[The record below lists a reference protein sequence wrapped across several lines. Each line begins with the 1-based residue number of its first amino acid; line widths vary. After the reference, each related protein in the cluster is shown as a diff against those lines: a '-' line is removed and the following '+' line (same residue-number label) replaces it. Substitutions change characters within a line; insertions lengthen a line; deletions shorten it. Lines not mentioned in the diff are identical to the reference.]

1 MLKTNFRSSLRKIKR
16 IGLHNILSAYSLFLV
31 IKSTEF
37 LKTFHKDSLNVML
50 GVPARIF
57 AIDCLSRP
65 MAGVPAVSSLIKQKS
80 KIYDL
85 STPVNVTHPK
95 HLDLITPKISGS
107 ANVVV
112 IGPVFVDTHSGKLLV
127 SNLFG
132 PNTKTVEIYLGHTY
146 NSYIT
151 SGVNYFLRKKIK
163 NIKNGVYY
171 SIQVREDQNYYHFLL
186 LLAPA
191 ILRVFNFCLKNEIE
205 VIFLVPKSAPKFLQ
219 DFLQTI
225 PIKTQTISKKN
236 AELENVILTTI
247 YSGDSP
253 HPLDIKSLNEHARQ
267 ILKNESV
274 STSNFSNKKYISTK
288 LIYVSRKNQS
298 RYSKIDEKIEK
309 ILIKAGFFILRP
321 EEFTLQ
327 QQVYFFNNSKLV
339 IGNHGAGL
347 ANLVFCKKGTQVIEL
362 AVIEI
367 QINDWM
373 KNLSQILEID
383 YNYLEIKEESDLS
396 ELSNLVSMLKRKV
409 DES

>member
-1 MLKTNFRSSLRKIKR
+1 
-16 IGLHNILSAYSLFLV
+16 
-31 IKSTEF
+31 
-37 LKTFHKDSLNVML
+37 
-50 GVPARIF
+50 
-57 AIDCLSRP
+57 
-65 MAGVPAVSSLIKQKS
+65 
-80 KIYDL
+80 
-85 STPVNVTHPK
+85 
-95 HLDLITPKISGS
+95 
-107 ANVVV
+107 
-112 IGPVFVDTHSGKLLV
+112 
-127 SNLFG
+127 
-132 PNTKTVEIYLGHTY
+132 
-146 NSYIT
+146 
-151 SGVNYFLRKKIK
+151 
-163 NIKNGVYY
+163 
-171 SIQVREDQNYYHFLL
+171 
-186 LLAPA
+186 
-191 ILRVFNFCLKNEIE
+191 
-205 VIFLVPKSAPKFLQ
+205 
-219 DFLQTI
+219 
-225 PIKTQTISKKN
+225 
-236 AELENVILTTI
+236 
-247 YSGDSP
+247 
-253 HPLDIKSLNEHARQ
+253 
-267 ILKNESV
+267 V

>member
-1 MLKTNFRSSLRKIKR
+1 
-16 IGLHNILSAYSLFLV
+16 
-31 IKSTEF
+31 
-37 LKTFHKDSLNVML
+37 
-50 GVPARIF
+50 
-57 AIDCLSRP
+57 
-65 MAGVPAVSSLIKQKS
+65 
-80 KIYDL
+80 
-85 STPVNVTHPK
+85 
-95 HLDLITPKISGS
+95 
-107 ANVVV
+107 
-112 IGPVFVDTHSGKLLV
+112 
-127 SNLFG
+127 
-132 PNTKTVEIYLGHTY
+132 
-146 NSYIT
+146 
-151 SGVNYFLRKKIK
+151 
-163 NIKNGVYY
+163 
-171 SIQVREDQNYYHFLL
+171 
-186 LLAPA
+186 
-191 ILRVFNFCLKNEIE
+191 
-205 VIFLVPKSAPKFLQ
+205 
-219 DFLQTI
+219 
-225 PIKTQTISKKN
+225 
-236 AELENVILTTI
+236 
-247 YSGDSP
+247 
-253 HPLDIKSLNEHARQ
+253 
-267 ILKNESV
+267 
-274 STSNFSNKKYISTK
+274 

>member
-1 MLKTNFRSSLRKIKR
+1 
-16 IGLHNILSAYSLFLV
+16 
-31 IKSTEF
+31 
-37 LKTFHKDSLNVML
+37 
-50 GVPARIF
+50 
-57 AIDCLSRP
+57 
-65 MAGVPAVSSLIKQKS
+65 
-80 KIYDL
+80 
-85 STPVNVTHPK
+85 
-95 HLDLITPKISGS
+95 
-107 ANVVV
+107 
-112 IGPVFVDTHSGKLLV
+112 
-127 SNLFG
+127 LFG